1 MVFVA
6 RRDGPRVYEPI
17 GMDYQTKFAQC
28 APLTHINRPL
38 TNDARKQSYF
48 PPPTDAA
55 YSSRSQRRTASMV
68 IPTTHIYI
76 AICDSNAR
84 M

>member
-6 RRDGPRVYEPI
+6 RRDGPRIFEPI

-28 APLTHINRPL
+28 APLTHINRSP
-38 TNDARKQSYF
+38 TNDVREQSYF
-48 PPPTDAA
+48 PPTDAA
-55 YSSRSQRRTASMV
+55 YSSRSQRRTAGMV